1 MGVFI
6 TTTFAPVDVSTFN
19 MVPLAPS
26 VTFQESWLFGF
37 SRNSV
42 FCPDIFNN
50 GDRNST
56 LEYAVV
62 TMVFDSMAVF
72 SEVKVNRLLPHTFP
86 VDDATVVVVVG
97 AEVVVEV
104 FVPFVALDSVV
115 VVVGA
120 EVVVEVFVPFVALDS
135 VVVVA
140 GAEVVVDV
148 VAATS
153 LVCES
158 TVITGIVLSET
169 CITND
174 CIKSLVKVSKVCFSD
189 MLILS
194 VGVLLS
200 SDDVENTKRPG
211 ISFAPGASE
220 TSARMEAA
228 ALKFDPSDPDHLID
242 PSLSFSCNTAWFPS
256 VSDLDFL
263 NWIVFALSSLAL
275 VTTVKSLS

>member
-1 MGVFI
+1 
-6 TTTFAPVDVSTFN
+6 
-19 MVPLAPS
+19 
-26 VTFQESWLFGF
+26 
-37 SRNSV
+37 
-42 FCPDIFNN
+42 
-50 GDRNST
+50 
-56 LEYAVV
+56 
-62 TMVFDSMAVF
+62 
-72 SEVKVNRLLPHTFP
+72 
-86 VDDATVVVVVG
+86 
-97 AEVVVEV
+97 
-104 FVPFVALDSVV
+104 
-115 VVVGA
+115 
-120 EVVVEVFVPFVALDS
+120 
-135 VVVVA
+135 
-140 GAEVVVDV
+140 
-148 VAATS
+148 
-153 LVCES
+153 
-158 TVITGIVLSET
+158 
-169 CITND
+169 
-174 CIKSLVKVSKVCFSD
+174 